1 MKENSEEQTVIIPL
15 DIGSFPV
22 VSIVARVLK
31 DNTIEIVGIDEVIK
45 EGAGTPDTGGIYLDL
60 GPFIPKRLPE
70 GVKEERERFYL
81 RNKGK
86 HKQRKKWR

>member
-1 MKENSEEQTVIIPL
+1 MKENSEEQTGIIPL
-15 DIGSFPV
+15 NIGSFPGV
-22 VSIVARVLK
+22 PIVARVK